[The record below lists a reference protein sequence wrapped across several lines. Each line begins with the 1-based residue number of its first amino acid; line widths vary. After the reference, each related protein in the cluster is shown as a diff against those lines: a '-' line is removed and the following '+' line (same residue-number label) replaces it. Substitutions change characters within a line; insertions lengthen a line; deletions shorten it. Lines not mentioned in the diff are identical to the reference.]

1 MLEKAGVTGWQCGHT
16 KVFLRYYHMDE
27 LNRKFLPFPLAAQ
40 KLTKVAR
47 GLMARSAARKLL
59 AEKQRKDKMLDSML
73 VSLEKQIASM
83 KTVVLALCEEDEA
96 RPLDFFIPKVY
107 KDPKM
112 KKIAKEVNKKG
123 FTRAQSVRWFKEV
136 EMKKGAG
143 VADNGKFEEW
153 FHGVI
158 TRKQSEDLLQRK
170 KAGTFLVR
178 VSESRFGYSL
188 SHQVKEGT
196 RIKHYMIDQTHDGQ
210 YQVIG
215 NRKLFPSLNELVAF
229 HNTNKIV
236 AEDDVC
242 LLFPCGQVRQL
253 RGQAPNAMMFAPVL
267 FTKKLLF
274 LAAEKNTRNLLRFP
288 FLFRFLPLS
297 VFFSQL
303 FTRCRCT
310 RHFHLS
316 HIAGR
321 RR

>member
-1 MLEKAGVTGWQCGHT
+1 VLQKAGVTGWQCGHT

-47 GLMARSAARKLL
+47 GFMARSAVRKLL
-59 AEKQRKDKMLDSML
+59 NEKQRKDKLLDSML
-73 VSLEKQIASM
+73 VTLEKQVASM
-83 KTVVLALCEEDEA
+83 KAVVLALCEEDEA

-112 KKIAKEVNKKG
+112 KKIAKEVDKKG

-188 SHQVKEGT
+188 SHQVKEGS
-196 RIKHYMIDQTHDGQ
+196 RVKHYMVDQTHDGQ

-215 NRKLFPSLNELVAF
+215 NRKLFPSLNDLVAF

-242 LLFPCGQVRQL
+242 LLYPCGQVRRLQ
-253 RGQAPNAMMFAPVL
+253 GPAMG
-267 FTKKLLF
+267 FTLVNVVGALLGRR
-274 LAAEKNTRNLLRFP
+274 KDKRDVLRFP
-288 FLFRFLPLS
+288 SFFRSPRAVAHTLLLLTPL
-297 VFFSQL
+297 L
-303 FTRCRCT
+303 LRCRRETWTTAWSWST
-310 RHFHLS
+310 RS
-316 HIAGR
+316 I
-321 RR
+321 